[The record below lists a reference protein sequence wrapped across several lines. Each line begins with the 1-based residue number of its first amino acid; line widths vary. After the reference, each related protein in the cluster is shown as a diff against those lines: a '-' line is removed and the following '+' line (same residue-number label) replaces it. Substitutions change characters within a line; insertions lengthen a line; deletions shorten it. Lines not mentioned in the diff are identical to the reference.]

1 MVRFIPSIIICLSV
15 LFSSTDLS
23 ALAPGKAGTIILKG
37 EDFPAEKTTE
47 LSCTDSGEC
56 VHFVDEI
63 KKTVQLKLAAFMGD
77 KTLNIEIEIPA
88 TMGSHKIKL
97 DKDGDQKPG
106 EKFYLEILGQNPA
119 VDKVVYTLE
128 DERDDATIIITDISE
143 ENGTLT
149 GSFSGRFFDAATAVK
164 RVQVNGTFFINDNK
178 SGK

>member
-97 DKDGDQKPG
+97 DKDGDQNQ
-106 EKFYLEILGQNPA
+106 EKNSIW
-119 VDKVVYTLE
+119 
-128 DERDDATIIITDISE
+128 
-143 ENGTLT
+143 
-149 GSFSGRFFDAATAVK
+149 RFLAKTPLWIK
-164 RVQVNGTFFINDNK
+164 LCIHLKTKETTPRL
-178 SGK
+178 